1 MRRVIDQRAAK
12 LRWSPIRFLGFKNES
27 GLTGYYDPC
36 DVFVL
41 SSAYEQWGLVV
52 NEIMNAG
59 RAVVNYVERYPKS

>member
-1 MRRVIDQRAAK
+1 MPRVIEGRAAK
-12 LRWSPIRFLGFKNES
+12 LKWSPIRFLVFRNQS
-27 GLTGYYDPC
+27 GLTDYYDPC